1 MDSTLFIYRKNDE
14 IKALDVFENPYFNKD
29 GWEHIATLNSAT
41 FVKYLLELKTDKD
54 ILKAVKN
61 LKQKL

>member
-14 IKALDVFENPYFNKD
+14 IKALDVFENPYFIKD
-29 GWEHIATLNSAT
+29 GWEHIGTLNSAT
-41 FVKYLLELKTDKD
+41 IVKYLLDLKTDKD
-54 ILKAVKN
+54 ILKAVEN

>member
-14 IKALDVFENPYFNKD
+14 IKVFDVFENPYFIND
-29 GWEHIATLNSAT
+29 GWEHIGTLNSAT
-41 FVKYLLELKTDKD
+41 FVKHLLELKRDKD
-54 ILKAVKN
+54 ILKAVNN